1 MSGADPLRKESDST
15 VRMWTKSAC
24 VVLAWSVLLIVLV
37 AICRQGSVRQ
47 TQANIRIA
55 SSAQVT
61 LTCTLR
67 AVSTPVRATSP
78 TGEYVVQQ
86 GDTLSGIAA
95 QLSVRGGWPAL
106 YAANRSLIGPD
117 PNVIHPGSVL
127 VLPGQEGP
135 VRYTVAAGD
144 TLSGIAAALDVRGG
158 WPALY
163 TADRRAIGP
172 DPNVIR
178 PGIVLTVPARA
189 APTTA
194 RPVPPTSKPTPPTSK
209 PTPPTSRLAPP
220 TSKPAPRRHP
230 APPAR
235 THPVPK
241 TARAPTGMPH
251 WLKIMLLTAGVIIG
265 LVFLVELLMAA
276 RRQHQARLPAPRA
289 DTPLQAKNSRIVM
302 ADYYRVVV
310 TYSKPDDTIV
320 VLRPPGEAPKAILG
334 VARLVLPEADYA
346 ELASLL
352 GMPASWPI
360 VVADYDRL
368 VVTCSKRDDT
378 VVVLRPPG
386 EDPKAVLRAA
396 RLVLP
401 EGPYGELADQLG
413 EPAGWPME

>member
-1 MSGADPLRKESDST
+1 
-15 VRMWTKSAC
+15 MWTKSAC
-24 VVLAWSVLLIVLV
+24 VVLAWSILLIAMMAV
-37 AICRQGSVRQ
+37 RQGSSVRQ

-61 LTCTLR
+61 LISTLR

-78 TGEYVVQQ
+78 AREYVVQQ

-117 PNVIHPGSVL
+117 PNVIHSGSVL

-144 TLSGIAAALDVRGG
+144 TLSGIAAALAVHGG

-163 TADRRAIGP
+163 AADRRIIGP
-172 DPNVIR
+172 DPNAIR
-178 PGIVLTVPARA
+178 PGMVLAVPVPA
-189 APTTA
+189 APSTSKPA
-194 RPVPPTSKPTPPTSK
+194 PPASKPTPPK
-209 PTPPTSRLAPP
+209 P
-220 TSKPAPRRHP
+220 KP

-235 THPVPK
+235 SRHVPN
-241 TARAPTGMPH
+241 TARAAVGMPR
-251 WLKIMLLTAGVIIG
+251 WLKIMLLTAGVVIA
-265 LVFLVELLMAA
+265 LVFLAELLLVA
-276 RRQHQARLPAPRA
+276 RRLRQARPRA
-289 DTPLQAKNSRIVM
+289 PAAGAPLPSDGTRIVM
-302 ADYYRVVV
+302 ADYDRIVV
-310 TYSKPDDTIV
+310 TCSKPDDTV
-320 VLRPPGEAPKAILG
+320 LVLRPPGEDPKKILG
-334 VARLVLPEADYA
+334 VARLVLPETSYA
-346 ELASLL
+346 ELAGRL

-360 VVADYDRL
+360 ILADYDRL

-386 EDPKAVLRAA
+386 EDPKTVLRAA

>member
-1 MSGADPLRKESDST
+1 
-15 VRMWTKSAC
+15 MWTKSAC
-24 VVLAWSVLLIVLV
+24 VVLAWSILLIASMAV
-37 AICRQGSVRQ
+37 CRQGSARH

-61 LTCTLR
+61 VTSTLH
-67 AVSTPVRATSP
+67 AVSTSVRATTSP
-78 TGEYVVQQ
+78 TGKYVVQQ
-86 GDTLSGIAA
+86 GDTLSSIAA

-106 YAANRSLIGPD
+106 YAANRPLIGPD
-117 PNVIHPGSVL
+117 PNVIQPGSIL

-144 TLSGIAAALDVRGG
+144 TLSGIAAALAVRGG

-163 TADRRAIGP
+163 AADRRVIGP
-172 DPNVIR
+172 DPNAIR
-178 PGIVLTVPARA
+178 PGMVLAVPAPA
-189 APTTA
+189 A
-194 RPVPPTSKPTPPTSK
+194 SPTP
-209 PTPPTSRLAPP
+209 
-220 TSKPAPRRHP
+220 KPAPPPAKP
-230 APPAR
+230 APHP
-235 THPVPK
+235 HPVPS
-241 TARAPTGMPH
+241 ARPRPARSRAPAAVGMPQ
-251 WLKIMLLTAGVIIG
+251 WLKIMLLAAGVVIG
-265 LVFLVELLMAA
+265 LVFLAELLLVA
-276 RRQHQARLPAPRA
+276 RRHQQARLRDSRPRTLLPASKA
-289 DTPLQAKNSRIVM
+289 RIVM
-302 ADYYRVVV
+302 ADYDRVVV
-310 TYSKPDDTIV
+310 TCSKPDDTVV
-320 VLRPPGEAPKAILG
+320 VLRPPGEDPRAILG

-360 VVADYDRL
+360 VMADHDRL

>member
-1 MSGADPLRKESDST
+1 
-15 VRMWTKSAC
+15 MWTKSAC
-24 VVLAWSVLLIVLV
+24 VVLAWSILLIALMAV
-37 AICRQGSVRQ
+37 RGQGSVRQ

-61 LTCTLR
+61 LTSTLH
-67 AVSTPVRATSP
+67 AVSTSVRATTSP
-78 TGEYVVQQ
+78 TGRYVVQQ
-86 GDTLSGIAA
+86 GDTLSSIAA

-117 PNVIHPGSVL
+117 PNVIQPGSVL

-144 TLSGIAAALDVRGG
+144 TLSGIATALAVRGG

-163 TADRRAIGP
+163 AADRRVIGP
-172 DPNVIR
+172 DPNAIR
-178 PGIVLTVPARA
+178 PGMVLTVPAPA
-189 APTTA
+189 APPTSRPAPPTPK
-194 RPVPPTSKPTPPTSK
+194 PVPPTSKP
-209 PTPPTSRLAPP
+209 APH
-220 TSKPAPRRHP
+220 R
-230 APPAR
+230 
-235 THPVPK
+235 HPVPS
-241 TARAPTGMPH
+241 ARPRPARSRAPAAVGMPQ
-251 WLKIMLLTAGVIIG
+251 WLKIMLLAAGVVIG
-265 LVFLVELLMAA
+265 LVFLAELLLAA
-276 RRQHQARLPAPRA
+276 RRRQQVRLRASRPRTLLPANNA
-289 DTPLQAKNSRIVM
+289 RIVM
-302 ADYYRVVV
+302 ADYDRVVV
-310 TYSKPDDTIV
+310 TCSKPDDAVV
-320 VLRPPGEAPKAILG
+320 VLRPPGEDPKAILA
-334 VARLVLPEADYA
+334 VARLVLPEAYYA

-360 VVADYDRL
+360 VMADYDRL

>member
-24 VVLAWSVLLIVLV
+24 VVLAWSILLIVSM
-37 AICRQGSVRQ
+37 AIGRQGSVRQ

-61 LTCTLR
+61 LTSTLR
-67 AVSTPVRATSP
+67 AVSTPVRTTSP
-78 TGEYVVQQ
+78 ADEYVVQQ

-95 QLSVRGGWPAL
+95 QFSVSGGWPTL

-127 VLPGQEGP
+127 VLPGQEGL
-135 VRYTVAAGD
+135 VLYTVAAGD

-178 PGIVLTVPARA
+178 PGMVLTVPAWA
-189 APTTA
+189 APTTS
-194 RPVPPTSKPTPPTSK
+194 RPAPPTSK
-209 PTPPTSRLAPP
+209 PTPPTSRPAPP

-241 TARAPTGMPH
+241 PARAATGMPH

-265 LVFLVELLMAA
+265 LVFLVELLMAT

-302 ADYYRVVV
+302 ADYDRVVV